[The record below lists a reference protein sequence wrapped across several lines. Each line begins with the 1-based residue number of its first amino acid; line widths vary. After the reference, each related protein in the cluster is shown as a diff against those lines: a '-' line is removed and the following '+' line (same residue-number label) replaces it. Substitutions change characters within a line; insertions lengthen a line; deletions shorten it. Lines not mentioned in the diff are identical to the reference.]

1 MGYLVISRRTNER
14 IMIGDDIEIL
24 ISNIID
30 DRVDIAINAPKNI
43 SIKRKCTHLE
53 EQKQNGDTTRNQSR
67 QRHKRD

>member
-24 ISNIID
+24 ISEISKD
-30 DRVDIAINAPKNI
+30 KVDIAINAPKNI

-53 EQKQNGDTTRNQSR
+53 EQANGPNARNKPR
-67 QRHKRD
+67 QKHKRD